1 MQHPVSN
8 ALPKINVAIV
18 GVGKIARDQHMPV
31 IAASS
36 QFELVACVS
45 QQAAVDSVPVYRDLP
60 TLFRACPQ
68 VQAVALCMP
77 PQHRNRYATEALQA
91 GRHVLLEKPP
101 DVSVENVAELR
112 AQATARSQTLFATWH
127 SRFAAGVEPA
137 RRWLTERKL
146 RAVRVIWREDVR
158 HWHPNQEWIW
168 EPGGLGVFDPGINA
182 LSIVT
187 RLLPGPLCMGDA
199 ELYTPANKQM
209 PIAAR
214 LHLSDADGVKID
226 VDFDWRQTG
235 PQSWDIE
242 IDTDQGALRLSHGGA
257 RMRIDGND
265 VPVAEQHEY
274 SGIYRHFADLIAR
287 GSSDADAEP
296 LRLVIA
302 AFAQG
307 RHVAVDSFD
316 D

>member
-1 MQHPVSN
+1 MHHPVSN
-8 ALPKINVAIV
+8 APPKVNVAIV

-31 IAASS
+31 IAASP

-45 QQAAVDSVPVYRDLP
+45 QQAAVESVPVYRDLP

-101 DVSVENVAELR
+101 DVSVEGVTELR
-112 AQATARSQTLFATWH
+112 SQATARSLTLFATWH

-137 RRWLTERKL
+137 RRWLTERKI
-146 RAVRVIWREDVR
+146 RAVRVMWREDVR
-158 HWHPNQEWIW
+158 QWHPNQEWIW

-187 RLLPGPLCMGDA
+187 RLLPGPLSVGDA
-199 ELYTPANKQM
+199 ELYTPANKRM

-214 LHLSDADGVKID
+214 LHLSDTDGVKID

-242 IDTDQGALRLSHGGA
+242 IDTDRGTLRLSHGGA
-257 RMRIDGND
+257 RMQVDGNE
-265 VPVAEQHEY
+265 VSVAKRHEY
-274 SGIYRHFADLIAR
+274 SGIYRHFADLISR
-287 GSSDADAEP
+287 GSSDADVEP

-307 RHVAVDSFD
+307 RRIAVGSFD